1 MEIPKEVIE
10 HCALFVQM
18 PTERVYELL
27 DELCAGTRTYA
38 CGEAL
43 VLAGYENSSI
53 GIVLEGRIEAYKSE
67 PDGSQLMMANM
78 GPGGVFGDVICG
90 SHSKKSPVTVVA
102 ATDVRALWIPYAKV
116 LGNSNSPMHTVFLQ
130 NLIAL
135 LAEKYFSLDRRL
147 ELLMARTLREK
158 LLRYLMNDAPMN
170 SDGSRQTPFTRAQ
183 LAAYLGCDRAALC
196 RELSRM
202 QRDGILEVHGR
213 SFRLLHTIK
222 TLPD

>member
-67 PDGSQLMMANM
+67 PDQAVCLAMSSAEATA
-78 GPGGVFGDVICG
+78 
-90 SHSKKSPVTVVA
+90 KK
-102 ATDVRALWIPYAKV
+102 
-116 LGNSNSPMHTVFLQ
+116 
-130 NLIAL
+130 
-135 LAEKYFSLDRRL
+135 
-147 ELLMARTLREK
+147 AR
-158 LLRYLMNDAPMN
+158 
-170 SDGSRQTPFTRAQ
+170 
-183 LAAYLGCDRAALC
+183 
-196 RELSRM
+196 
-202 QRDGILEVHGR
+202 
-213 SFRLLHTIK
+213 
-222 TLPD
+222 